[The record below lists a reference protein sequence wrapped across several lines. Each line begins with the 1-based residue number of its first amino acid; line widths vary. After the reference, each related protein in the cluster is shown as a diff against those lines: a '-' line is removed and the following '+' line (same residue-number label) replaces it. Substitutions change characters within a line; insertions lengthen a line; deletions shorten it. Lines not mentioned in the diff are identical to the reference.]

1 MKQFNNQQRTLGKV
15 SAYLISKLYEED
27 KPIFNISDARNI
39 LNKAYN
45 ETTDLLSEL
54 TKRKVITRLKHG
66 KFLIIPQEVGNIDN
80 YSGNLLVAASEVVNS
95 PDYYIGFYS
104 AMNHWG
110 MLTQPLLKVFVAS
123 PKRQVVPMQLKDHL
137 IFIYIKEKFIWGIT
151 EEWVTQTRKVRMSDL
166 EKTILDSLLYPQHCG
181 GITEIAKVIWI
192 TRNKIEYDKLGE
204 YVNKYDKNV
213 IAKRLGYILE
223 ILEINNHPLI
233 LNLKQYV
240 KDRYDLFDPT
250 MLKEIKNKNSWRL
263 IDNVGKN
270 QILNIIKY

>member
-1 MKQFNNQQRTLGKV
+1 M
-15 SAYLISKLYEED
+15 
-27 KPIFNISDARNI
+27 
-39 LNKAYN
+39 
-45 ETTDLLSEL
+45 
-54 TKRKVITRLKHG
+54 
-66 KFLIIPQEVGNIDN
+66 
-80 YSGNLLVAASEVVNS
+80 
-95 PDYYIGFYS
+95 
-104 AMNHWG
+104 
-110 MLTQPLLKVFVAS
+110 
-123 PKRQVVPMQLKDHL
+123 
-137 IFIYIKEKFIWGIT
+137 
-151 EEWVTQTRKVRMSDL
+151 
-166 EKTILDSLLYPQHCG
+166 
-181 GITEIAKVIWI
+181 
-192 TRNKIEYDKLGE
+192 GE